1 MAISLKL
8 QGVAMPKKSLTG
20 AARVKPGSGMGL
32 YEKSP
37 ELKAKREVMNK
48 AGAEYDSA
56 MELLN
61 ACALLGDLA
70 ERHVEA
76 GVAGAKPALDWL
88 ISLSCALVIPTDK
101 RKAVLAALKK
111 SQEVE
116 TLRFL
121 LAAQEKRSYEPL
133 MTDDD

>member
-1 MAISLKL
+1 
-8 QGVAMPKKSLTG
+8 MPKKSLAG
-20 AARVKPGSGMGL
+20 AARVKLGGGMGL
-32 YEKSP
+32 YEKYP

-56 MELLN
+56 MELLS

-76 GVAGAKPALDWL
+76 GVVGAKPALEWL
-88 ISLSCALVIPTDK
+88 TSLSCALVIPADK

-121 LAAQEKRSYEPL
+121 LAAQDKRAYEPL
-133 MTDDD
+133 GADDD